1 MILKSWFSVACH
13 IRKKW
18 CMFYFHVHQWRHIL
32 FYATLNHDFCITVW
46 TRLKIETTHQ
56 NVHGVLP
63 IRGQYQRSSESIP
76 AQHRTN
82 ACFSVFSPMLPNP
95 NWSVAIMRSWLGSDD
110 PVRSITVLVQ
120 YRRAENLYQPCIR
133 SLRVTARCTL
143 CYQYLTGPL
152 LESVTAWY
160 R

>member
-1 MILKSWFSVACH
+1 MSYQEKMMHVLFSRASVTSYIVLCNIKSWLLHHRVNTPWNWDKA
-13 IRKKW
+13 RERAW
-18 CMFYFHVHQWRHIL
+18 D
-32 FYATLNHDFCITVW
+32 T
-46 TRLKIETTHQ
+46 
-56 NVHGVLP
+56 
-63 IRGQYQRSSESIP
+63 IRGQYQKSSESIP

-95 NWSVAIMRSWLGSDD
+95 NWSVAIVRSWLGSDD